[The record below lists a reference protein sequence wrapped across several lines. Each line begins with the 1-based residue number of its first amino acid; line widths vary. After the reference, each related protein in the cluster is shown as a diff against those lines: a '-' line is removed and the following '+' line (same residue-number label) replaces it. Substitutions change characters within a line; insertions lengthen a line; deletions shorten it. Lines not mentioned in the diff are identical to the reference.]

1 MDATGTS
8 PEVKAFWDALADGR
22 FLVRRCTDCSR
33 AHWYPRGVCPFCFSG
48 KTEWVEGSGRG
59 TIYSYS
65 VMRRV
70 QTPYAIAYVTLEEGP
85 TMMTNI
91 VDCSFDDLRIGQAV
105 RLAIQKRADGLSLP
119 MFTPA

>member
-1 MDATGTS
+1 MDATDNS
-8 PEVKAFWDALADGR
+8 PEVKAFWEALADGR

-48 KTEWVEGSGRG
+48 GTEWVDGSGRG

-105 RLAIQKRADGLSLP
+105 RLSIQKRADGLSLP

>member
-1 MDATGTS
+1 MDATGNS

-105 RLAIQKRADGLSLP
+105 RLAIQKRAAGLSLP